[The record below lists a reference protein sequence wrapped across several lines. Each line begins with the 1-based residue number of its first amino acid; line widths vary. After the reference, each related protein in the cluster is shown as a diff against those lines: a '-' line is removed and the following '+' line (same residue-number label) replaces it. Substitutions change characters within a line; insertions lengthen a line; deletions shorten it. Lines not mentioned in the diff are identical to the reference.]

1 VCQSILTPLH
11 LFCLFV
17 CFVCCYFSFLLRFS
31 WAADAHGE
39 LATRVTQ
46 TGTSQG
52 ARLSSLS
59 DRIDD
64 VAKECLDTISM
75 HANDVGQAVGRLE
88 RGTASSIKDAED
100 RLQLRVCC
108 CCCLFFFVI
117 FVIFFNFFPAICSS
131 PPQLNPNPNPDP
143 NLNPNPNPNLNPDL
157 SIPTQQGPA
166 AARAAVCAA

>member
-1 VCQSILTPLH
+1 VGIHHTSSGVCQSILTPLH

-17 CFVCCYFSFLLRFS
+17 CFVYFVVIFLF
-31 WAADAHGE
+31 AAVADAHGE

-100 RLQLRVCC
+100 RLQLRVVVVVVVVF
-108 CCCLFFFVI
+108 L
-117 FVIFFNFFPAICSS
+117 
-131 PPQLNPNPNPDP
+131 
-143 NLNPNPNPNLNPDL
+143 
-157 SIPTQQGPA
+157 
-166 AARAAVCAA
+166 